1 MIKILK
7 KIAGELLTVFVVAGG
22 PLVWFLPA
30 AYFLGRI
37 DFYLVASFLIIVVLY
52 FLNSVAVYI
61 AIKMGYLN
69 ILRWVNLD

>member
-7 KIAGELLTVFVVAGG
+7 KIAGELMTVSLVAGF

-37 DFYLVASFLIIVVLY
+37 DFYLVTSFLTLAILY
-52 FLNSVAVYI
+52 FLNSVAIYI
-61 AIKMGYLN
+61 AIKMGHLK
-69 ILRWVNLD
+69 ILRWANLD